1 MQTTPLLPEHALPE
15 ERPPVPPC
23 ENLIPDG
30 VAAAPAEAEA
40 PIHRY
45 YLTLFQRGTELQGY
59 RGSFTRALVGEI
71 QQRLDDTIRTPP
83 AETEIDVWLDSPGGD
98 PHAAYKL
105 MLDLRSRCR
114 TLRVVIPD
122 YAKSA
127 ATLFALGM
135 DVIFMAPAA
144 ELGPLDIQIPHPD
157 KDGVTLSGLDVVGSL
172 THLSEVAMEMTL
184 RGGAGLIDLT
194 KLPRIAVVPAMLKF
208 AADFLHPAVAQ
219 IDPQLLHRA
228 GSQLDIA
235 DRYARILLVTRNG
248 SRCEHQLTEA
258 QAAAVIQR
266 LIKKYPA
273 HGFVISRDEATQEL
287 RLPIEPAETYARWS
301 DVTRLLRVWS
311 QDDDVF
317 ITLWTDEQLD
327 AAAAGAAGGDALVH
341 GEGVAAAQNGEGL
354 TSTVTPR

>member
-1 MQTTPLLPEHALPE
+1 MQTTGALPDE
-15 ERPPVPPC
+15 AVREDRPAGAPSAVSQPGGFP
-23 ENLIPDG
+23 
-30 VAAAPAEAEA
+30 AAAAEAEP
-40 PIHRY
+40 PIQRY
-45 YLTLFQRGTELQGY
+45 YLTLFQRGAEAQGY

-71 QQRLDDTIRTPP
+71 QQRLDDTIKTPP
-83 AETEIDVWLDSPGGD
+83 AQTDIDVWLDSPGGD

-172 THLSEVAMEMTL
+172 THLSEVALEMTL

-248 SRCEHQLTEA
+248 SRCEHQLTDG
-258 QAAAVIQR
+258 QAAGVIQR

-273 HGFVISRDEATQEL
+273 HGFVISRDEATHEL
-287 RLPIEPAETYARWS
+287 RLPIEPAETYPRWA
-301 DVTRLLRVWS
+301 DVTRLLRAWS
-311 QDDDVF
+311 QEDDVF
-317 ITLWTDEQLD
+317 ITLWTDDQLD
-327 AAAAGAAGGDALVH
+327 AGGRGAEAGETLVRAERPGANEDELRTAL
-341 GEGVAAAQNGEGL
+341 
-354 TSTVTPR
+354 